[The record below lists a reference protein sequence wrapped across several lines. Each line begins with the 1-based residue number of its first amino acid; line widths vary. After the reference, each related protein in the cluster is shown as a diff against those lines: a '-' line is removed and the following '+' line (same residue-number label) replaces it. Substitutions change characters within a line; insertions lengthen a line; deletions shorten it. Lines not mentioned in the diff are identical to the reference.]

1 MDVAF
6 VKTKQLPWYFLYF
19 GSSKDYSKKIRS
31 IASSQ
36 GYKLNE
42 KGLFDKINGKRINFN
57 PDKEKEIFDFLEL
70 EYILPENRF

>member
-6 VKTKQLPWYFLYF
+6 VKESQLPWYFLYF
-19 GSSKDYSKKIRS
+19 GSSKDYSKKIRT

-42 KGLFDKINGKRINFN
+42 KGLFDRKTGKRVNFD
-57 PDKEKEIFDFLEL
+57 PKTEKEIFDFLKIEYVPPEL
-70 EYILPENRF
+70 R